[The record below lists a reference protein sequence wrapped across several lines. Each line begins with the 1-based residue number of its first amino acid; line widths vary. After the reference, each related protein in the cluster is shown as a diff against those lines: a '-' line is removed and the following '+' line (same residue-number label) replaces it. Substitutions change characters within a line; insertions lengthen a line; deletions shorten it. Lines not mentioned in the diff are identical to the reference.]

1 MLRKCL
7 YRTEPLWT
15 RALLSIKIAK
25 LVSYRKKNQ
34 TKRKQK
40 PSSYTISPV
49 SIQINSSSPTVKV
62 TWFWPLVKDFVIF
75 YRYCGCKDK
84 KCRFF
89 LVTWNLTL
97 DEIKH
102 TPIFNWE
109 SNGEMDEI
117 RKFIFG
123 LMWFSSSPQTL
134 FYYYIRT
141 VINSST
147 NTKIKVVCYKWN
159 SILIGRT
166 IPPPPS
172 VCNRLTNQKP
182 HKIFR
187 HSWEKRIDF
196 SQHSSC
202 EPFQFELFVCSQIS
216 SLLGCVHT
224 DLVVKHASF

>member
-166 IPPPPS
+166 ISPPPPVCAIVWPIRSPIRFFATREKS
-172 VCNRLTNQKP
+172 VSTFLNTAHANP
-182 HKIFR
+182 
-187 HSWEKRIDF
+187 
-196 SQHSSC
+196 
-202 EPFQFELFVCSQIS
+202 S
-216 SLLGCVHT
+216 SLNFLFALKYH
-224 DLVVKHASF
+224 LY